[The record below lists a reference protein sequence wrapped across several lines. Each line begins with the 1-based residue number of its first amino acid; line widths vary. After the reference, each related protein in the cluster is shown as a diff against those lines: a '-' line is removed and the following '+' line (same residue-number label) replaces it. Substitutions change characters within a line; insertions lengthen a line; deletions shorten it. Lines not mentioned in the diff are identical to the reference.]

1 MYPGQEYEDPRDV
14 GVGHFNRDPWQEKS
28 VNFTGSTR
36 GGRSG
41 HTGGSGWSGDKI
53 RMRPSKYD
61 GETPYEDYQVQF
73 DMLSHLN
80 NWDDTSKAMY
90 LAGCLCGSARA
101 VLADLPA
108 RERYSYTSLDR
119 ALRARFGTDDQSELF
134 KAKLRSRTKQKGESL
149 QELAHDVRR
158 LVRLAHPS
166 ASSQTHEDLT
176 KNQFIEALGDSEIRW
191 NVFQS
196 RPRTLMDPLK
206 LALELDAFKESERSR
221 LRKNIRGVG
230 PEDDLVNAIANTDNK
245 SDMSSVLQH
254 MLAKIRQLGGVAS
267 STVQAPDGMQII
279 GMGEGG

>member
-1 MYPGQEYEDPRDV
+1 MGLQ
-14 GVGHFNRDPWQEKS
+14 G
-28 VNFTGSTR
+28 

-41 HTGGSGWSGDKI
+41 HTTGGSGWNGDKI

-134 KAKLRSRTKQKGESL
+134 KAKLRSRVKQKGESL

-176 KNQFIEALGDSEIRW
+176 KDQFIEALGDSEIRW

-196 RPRTLMDPLK
+196 RPRTLTDALK
-206 LALELDAFKESERSR
+206 VALELDAFKESERSR

-230 PEDDLVNAIANTDNK
+230 PEDEIVNVIGNTDR
-245 SDMSSVLQH
+245 STESMSSVLQH
-254 MLAKIRQLGGVAS
+254 MLAEIRQLGGVAND
-267 STVQAPDGMQII
+267 AAKADGMQIS
-279 GMGEGG
+279 GDGGRGVSRPDGKPPVRTSNQENYSNVVW